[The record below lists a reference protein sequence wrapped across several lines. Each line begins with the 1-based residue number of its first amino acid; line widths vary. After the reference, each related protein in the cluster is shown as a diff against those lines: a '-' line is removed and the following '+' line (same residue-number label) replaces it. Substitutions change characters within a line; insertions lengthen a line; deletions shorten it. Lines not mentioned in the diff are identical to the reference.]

1 MSKRTRFVLV
11 VLWAL
16 SLVAVANLARAQVGR
31 SDPLLLEQ
39 AVVYSGNDIG
49 FRVYKPLGQE
59 PIGRVVVRMNGRW
72 QEVDI
77 QPPKSK

>member
-1 MSKRTRFVLV
+1 MSKRSRFVV
-11 VLWAL
+11 AVLWAL
-16 SLVAVANLARAQVGR
+16 SLIAVGHLAAQVGR

-39 AVVYSGNDIG
+39 AVVYSGSDVG

-77 QPPKSK
+77 QPPKPK

>member
-1 MSKRTRFVLV
+1 MSKRNRLVLA

-16 SLVAVANLARAQVGR
+16 SLVAVGQLARAQVR
-31 SDPLLLEQ
+31 SDSTALEQ
-39 AVVYSGNDIG
+39 AVVYSGSDIG

-59 PIGRVVVRMNGRW
+59 PVGRVVVRMNGRW
-72 QEVDI
+72 QEVDL

>member
-1 MSKRTRFVLV
+1 MSKRTRLGLA

-16 SLVAVANLARAQVGR
+16 SLVAAGHLARAQVR
-31 SDPLLLEQ
+31 SDAMTLEQ
-39 AVVYSGNDIG
+39 PVVYSGSDIG

-72 QEVDI
+72 HEVDI
-77 QPPKSK
+77 QPPKAK